1 MERDGSRAGFFFR
14 QKPAVQR
21 GEPVSGPL
29 AEPVDPAEGEK
40 PNAQPFQRRRTGED
54 YQPYAKQRRGISR
67 VGKPLNP
74 VSRRTMNTRRKTG

>member
-14 QKPAVQR
+14 QKPAGQR

-40 PNAQPFQRRRTGED
+40 PNAQPFQRRRSGED
-54 YQPYAKQRRGISR
+54 YQPYAKQRREDQQGGQSR
-67 VGKPLNP
+67 
-74 VSRRTMNTRRKTG
+74 